1 MSRKQI
7 ENEEMIK
14 KLHKKYVQF
23 LCNRD
28 ILT

>member
-7 ENEEMIK
+7 KNEEMIK
-14 KLHKKYVQF
+14 KLHKKYAQF

-28 ILT
+28 IPT